1 MCLQPTNGLSSE
13 SDRLRLNVPITRSA
27 SIPVPICNGCGTSS
41 DSVLLVPS
49 TSVDKTGRKYG
60 RFTVDTFIRQD
71 LSLKFARLIL
81 RTLSAFSTHH
91 IRISVSTTLK
101 WTLNY
106 ACSQISTYQH
116 IKCFNTGVT
125 TVERNTFFFFKLFSV
140 CLTKSN
146 WVYLLL
152 RRTISHLKFMC
163 KYCVFTRVSREQ
175 WSWKHSS
182 SWCLLGHWELQRAER
197 TLGCCCGWAN
207 PQPILSGSPWGRI
220 YLCLRHQQ
228 RE

>member
-13 SDRLRLNVPITRSA
+13 SDRLRLNVPITQSA

-60 RFTVDTFIRQD
+60 RFTADTFIVQD
-71 LSLKFARLIL
+71 LSLKFARLI
-81 RTLSAFSTHH
+81 HH

-101 WTLNY
+101 WTLTY

-125 TVERNTFFFFKLFSV
+125 TVEWNTFFFLIIF
-140 CLTKSN
+140 CLRKSN
-146 WVYLLL
+146 WVHLLL
-152 RRTISHLKFMC
+152 RKTISHLKFTC
-163 KYCVFTRVSREQ
+163 KYCVFTRLSREQ
-175 WSWKHSS
+175 RSWKHSS
-182 SWCLLGHWELQRAER
+182 SWCLLGHWELQRTER
-197 TLGCCCGWAN
+197 TLRCCCGWAN
-207 PQPILSGSPWGRI
+207 TRPILSGSPWGRI
-220 YLCLRHQQ
+220 HLCLRHQQ